1 MRAATI
7 LLALALA
14 SPVLAGGPEP
24 RAGTK
29 PVLWSAQA
37 QVFHLQSPLPVAV
50 TIRIL
55 GPAPDFPRMVTV
67 PAMPGSVSVPYPETR
82 MRIQVQIA
90 PGVWSQVV
98 TLTRRPAIT
107 RIPNLF

>member
-1 MRAATI
+1 MRKAA
-7 LLALALA
+7 LLLLVALVPAA
-14 SPVLAGGPEP
+14 PAWAQPKPAVLQ
-24 RAGTK
+24 
-29 PVLWSAQA
+29 AQA
-37 QVFHLQSPLPVAV
+37 QVFHLQSPLPVPV

-55 GPAPDFPRMVTV
+55 GPAPDFPRVLTV
-67 PAMPGSVSVPYPETR
+67 PGIPGSVAVPYPDTR
-82 MRIQVQIA
+82 MRVQVQIA